1 MCGQH
6 RAAGLTGVE
15 GDILKRAHI
24 RAIEQDTS
32 VNKVLA
38 SYLEQYARADDL
50 QRDRLQTVER
60 IIALADEA
68 CTGSGG
74 RRWTRGE
81 QHER

>member
-1 MCGQH
+1 M
-6 RAAGLTGVE
+6 ANLTISVE
-15 GDILKRAHI
+15 GDILKRARI

-60 IIALADEA
+60 IIALADETDA
-68 CTGSGG
+68 GSGG
-74 RRWTRGE
+74 RRWTRDE
-81 QHER
+81 LHER

>member
-1 MCGQH
+1 M
-6 RAAGLTGVE
+6 ANLTISVE
-15 GDILKRAHI
+15 GDILKRARI

-68 CTGSGG
+68 GAGSEG
-74 RRWTRGE
+74 RRWTRDE
-81 QHER
+81 LHER

>member
-1 MCGQH
+1 MFM
-6 RAAGLTGVE
+6 ANLTISVE
-15 GDILKRAHI
+15 GDILKRARI

-38 SYLEQYARADDL
+38 SYVEQYARADDL

-68 CTGSGG
+68 GAGSGG
-74 RRWTRGE
+74 RRWTRDE
-81 QHER
+81 LHER